1 MTSDHLGEFFVGFEP
16 LPLEA
21 RAPVLEETPRAA
33 FAFVAQVKLAS
44 QLTEK
49 TMNSELFDTGIFPFA
64 TGQTPVWP
72 TVEELAQLD
81 TMIAAEDALERALD
95 QAEQTYVRCDDAAP
109 MLASILGMWCH
120 LKQARTAV

>member
-1 MTSDHLGEFFVGFEP
+1 
-16 LPLEA
+16 
-21 RAPVLEETPRAA
+21 
-33 FAFVAQVKLAS
+33 
-44 QLTEK
+44 
-49 TMNSELFDTGIFPFA
+49 MNSELFDTGIFPFA

-72 TVEELAQLD
+72 AVEELAQLD

-120 LKQARTAV
+120 LKQARHRGVSSPTTTTSRMEIFVAPREASDGIGICDTRAV